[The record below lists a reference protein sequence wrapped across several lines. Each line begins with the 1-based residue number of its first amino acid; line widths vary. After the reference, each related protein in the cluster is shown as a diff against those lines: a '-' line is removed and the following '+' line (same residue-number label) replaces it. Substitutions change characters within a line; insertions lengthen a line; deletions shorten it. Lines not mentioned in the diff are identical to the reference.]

1 MKLAVIRTFFGHAF
15 YLHHLN
21 SYNSARCHP
30 SHETLPSACPGRQ
43 AQGEGSLANPSSL
56 PLFFP
61 APWTWLRCEA
71 RECHSF
77 HPGPWQLAVHN
88 SLPLRTQPATPWTGG
103 TWPQPWLLQL
113 VEEQHGLRTVTGP
126 PLWKFPL
133 GGFGIQPAPAC
144 PCLPAHLLTPQQEPL
159 RPHQGFSCDQ
169 GGNAKGDVDPFY
181 YDYETVRN
189 GGLIFAGLAFVV
201 GLIIILS
208 KKLRCGGKKKHRS
221 VSQDEL

>member
-30 SHETLPSACPGRQ
+30 PHETLPSACPGRQ

-77 HPGPWQLAVHN
+77 HPGPWQLVVHN

-103 TWPQPWLLQL
+103 TWVSPLNSIPPTFSDSDTGIHPVTFKCTHQAPEMQEQQKQETAGFPNKDSSVRNPGHAVIRALSVSELQELARQVVQQTPLLS
-113 VEEQHGLRTVTGP
+113 V
-126 PLWKFPL
+126 
-133 GGFGIQPAPAC
+133 
-144 PCLPAHLLTPQQEPL
+144 CLSTHLSICRNSEARLL
-159 RPHQGFSCDQ
+159 CSILGFSI
-169 GGNAKGDVDPFY
+169 A
-181 YDYETVRN
+181 
-189 GGLIFAGLAFVV
+189 
-201 GLIIILS
+201 
-208 KKLRCGGKKKHRS
+208 
-221 VSQDEL
+221 